1 MYVGRVLPSSAKS
14 RTCPSIQCSAEMWE
28 GSYMSEPDQSPL
40 QAAVKAAV
48 DKSGKARDH
57 LDKILKERLKTSGK
71 PLWDI
76 ERGKSKKP
84 EPRTLRA
91 VESVLCMAP
100 ETLVELVHGAAVK
113 PPVSETAVAADDD
126 LVEVQQIDLAYG
138 MGATFTDNP
147 VNVDLIR
154 FPKSWLEAITHSP
167 PALLTWARGSGDS
180 MEPTIHD
187 GDIVLLDRSQRRV
200 AVQDALWAFTIGDIG
215 QIKRLRVKGDRM
227 VILSDNPNVPADEEF
242 IDFVNIVARVI
253 YIGRRV

>member
-1 MYVGRVLPSSAKS
+1 MP
-14 RTCPSIQCSAEMWE
+14 
-28 GSYMSEPDQSPL
+28 EPEQSPL

-48 DKSGKARDH
+48 DQSGKARDH
-57 LDKILKERLKTSGK
+57 LDKILRERLNTTGK

-91 VESVLCMAP
+91 VEMVLGIAP
-100 ETLVELVHGAAVK
+100 ETLVELVHGAG
-113 PPVSETAVAADDD
+113 PPKREVEQQPAGLDDD
-126 LVEVQQIDLAYG
+126 LVEVQQIDLSYG

-147 VNVDLIR
+147 VHVDLIR
-154 FPKSWLEAITHSP
+154 FPKVWLQAITHSP
-167 PALLTWARGSGDS
+167 PAQLTWSRGSGDS

-200 AVQDALWAFTIGDIG
+200 TVQDALWAFTVGDIG
-215 QIKRLRVKGDRM
+215 QIKRLRVKGDRI
-227 VILSDNPNVPADEEF
+227 VILSDNPNVPPDEEP

-253 YIGRRV
+253 FIGRRA